1 MKCYK
6 VKKVFLANLRLF
18 VCGEGR
24 GKTRVG
30 LRGRSKKSY
39 KHAEQSDG
47 FFYLIWFEFVA
58 YIELCGF
65 SIEIEI
71 ENCGG
76 NKQEF

>member
-30 LRGRSKKSY
+30 KGALNNLM
-39 KHAEQSDG
+39 A
-47 FFYLIWFEFVA
+47 FNLIWFEFVA